1 MTSMTTT
8 AAATTQR
15 ALRWGFIGCGKISS
29 DFANALKSV
38 PDAVLHAC
46 AARSSSSAE
55 AFASTHGFKRAYS
68 SYEQLC
74 ADPEVDVV
82 YIGTLHVS
90 HFEHSLLALEQRK
103 HVLVEKPM
111 TMNATQAAAHSLLAL
126 EQRKHVLV
134 EKPMTMNATQAAA
147 VIRKAQ
153 DKKLFLMEGMW
164 TRFFPAVRF
173 VREQLQKHVIG
184 DVHHVQ
190 ADIGFRF
197 APDNARLWERALGG
211 GGLLDIGIYPLAFVT
226 MVLGGDPERVTASGK
241 LSDGGVD
248 VYGAV
253 TLEYSGNRFASVQY
267 SCLADFAETVTIVGS
282 KGRLHIHT
290 PSHHPT
296 HVTTT
301 TYLADGS
308 TAEQLTVFPAPVAHP
323 SATAFNYGGSE
334 GFVYEAQAVTHAGF
348 VYEAQAVTHAVQRG
362 ETQQHEYPLTESLA
376 LMKIMDAIRQQLG
389 VRYEAD

>member
-29 DFANALKSV
+29 DFANALKGV

-111 TMNATQAAAHSLLAL
+111 TMNT
-126 EQRKHVLV
+126 
-134 EKPMTMNATQAAA
+134 TQAAA

-308 TAEQLTVFPAPVAHP
+308 TVEQLTVFPAPVAHP

-334 GFVYEAQAVTHAGF
+334 GF

>member
-1 MTSMTTT
+1 MTSKSTDMTTT
-8 AAATTQR
+8 R

-38 PDAVLHAC
+38 PHAVLHAC
-46 AARSSSSAE
+46 AARSTSSAE
-55 AFASTHGFKRAYS
+55 AFASTHGFKRAYT

-82 YIGTLHVS
+82 YIGTLHIS
-90 HFEHSLLALEQRK
+90 HYEHSLLALE
-103 HVLVEKPM
+103 H
-111 TMNATQAAAHSLLAL
+111 
-126 EQRKHVLV
+126 RKHVLV

-147 VIRKAQ
+147 VIRSAQ
-153 DKKLFLMEGMW
+153 EKKLFLMEGMW

-173 VREQLQKHVIG
+173 VREQLQKNVIG
-184 DVHHVQ
+184 DVHHIN
-190 ADIGFRF
+190 ADIGFQF
-197 APDNARLWERALGG
+197 APDNARLWERSLGG

-226 MVLGGDPERVTASGK
+226 MVFGGEPERVTATGK
-241 LSDGGVD
+241 ISDGGVD

-267 SCLADFAETVTIVGS
+267 TCLAEFAETVTIIGS

-290 PSHHPT
+290 PSHRPT

-308 TAEQLTVFPAPVAHP
+308 TTEQLTVFPAPVPHP
-323 SATAFNYGGSE
+323 SATTFNYGGSE
-334 GFVYEAQAVTHAGF
+334 GFVYEAQAVTDALQH
-348 VYEAQAVTHAVQRG
+348 Q
-362 ETQQHEYPLTESLA
+362 ETQHSEYPLTESLA
-376 LMKIMDAIRQQLG
+376 LMKIMDDIRQQLG
-389 VRYEAD
+389 VRYDADLA